1 MSCSLLRQR
10 VCLHSSSSWIVVLRR
25 SSRAAISIARFST
38 DPAPPEPRAG
48 VQQRRHR
55 PIYVAATRQH
65 VGKTSVSLAMLSG
78 LRHHVGNKVGFMKPV
93 GQQCVEVEE
102 PNDTYQTNVEM
113 SDVDKSR
120 IRRGNSSDTSGVASK
135 TSSGSSDLDNNN
147 TILVQVDKDAA
158 VFQQHFGLQQRY
170 LDTSPVVIPPGY
182 TKDYVDG
189 KILGQDQK
197 SRIQAAYQ
205 NIARNSDIVLCE
217 GTGHVAVGSIIEAS
231 NAQVASW
238 LGASMVLVA
247 NGGLGH
253 SFDELELNRIYC
265 ERYGVDIAG
274 VVINKVVPE
283 KYEQTKYY
291 LEKILNDRWGVPLL
305 GCLRD
310 RPFLGC
316 PALSDFERILTGS
329 SLVSGHDFKLRH
341 FKLTDIDLIT
351 TSLNVFLKQIRH
363 KKTRTLYLCHSS
375 RNDILLGFLMEYWQR
390 GPGWEAAMIV
400 TGCEEHPISTQVLE
414 IITGALSQAPPVLL
428 ALQPT
433 KVVMERLN
441 NYTPKLNIKDK
452 QRVEQTIAH
461 YEPGIDFGLLLER
474 AGYEDVGGGA
484 GAQAV

>member
-1 MSCSLLRQR
+1 MR
-10 VCLHSSSSWIVVLRR
+10 
-25 SSRAAISIARFST
+25 
-38 DPAPPEPRAG
+38 
-48 VQQRRHR
+48 
-55 PIYVAATRQH
+55 
-65 VGKTSVSLAMLSG
+65 
-78 LRHHVGNKVGFMKPV
+78 
-93 GQQCVEVEE
+93 GQEE
-102 PNDTYQTNVEM
+102 Q
-113 SDVDKSR
+113 S
-120 IRRGNSSDTSGVASK
+120 
-135 TSSGSSDLDNNN
+135 
-147 TILVQVDKDAA
+147 
-158 VFQQHFGLQQRY
+158 
-170 LDTSPVVIPPGY
+170 
-182 TKDYVDG
+182 
-189 KILGQDQK
+189 
-197 SRIQAAYQ
+197 
-205 NIARNSDIVLCE
+205 
-217 GTGHVAVGSIIEAS
+217 
-231 NAQVASW
+231 
-238 LGASMVLVA
+238 
-247 NGGLGH
+247 
-253 SFDELELNRIYC
+253 IYC

-329 SLVSGHDFKLRH
+329 SLVSGHDYKLRH

-363 KKTRTLYLCHSS
+363 KKTRTLYVCHSS
-375 RNDILLGFLMEYWQR
+375 RNDILLGFLMEYCQR

-414 IITGALSQAPPVLL
+414 IITGTLSQAPPVLL

-474 AGYEDVGGGA
+474 AGYEDVDGS
-484 GAQAV
+484 GAQAI